1 MTDKYFLDTNILVYA
16 YDKSESDKENGAQK
30 ILEDGIRNENAVL
43 STQVLGEFF
52 NVTTKHI
59 NNPFSAVE
67 AEEILRSLS
76 VMQVA
81 EITAID
87 VFRAIETHKKY
98 QTSYWDSLILS
109 TAEQSGCNIVYSE
122 DFNHEQTYNN
132 IKVINPFI

>member
-1 MTDKYFLDTNILVYA
+1 M
-16 YDKSESDKENGAQK
+16 
-30 ILEDGIRNENAVL
+30 
-43 STQVLGEFF
+43 
-52 NVTTKHI
+52 
-59 NNPFSAVE
+59 E